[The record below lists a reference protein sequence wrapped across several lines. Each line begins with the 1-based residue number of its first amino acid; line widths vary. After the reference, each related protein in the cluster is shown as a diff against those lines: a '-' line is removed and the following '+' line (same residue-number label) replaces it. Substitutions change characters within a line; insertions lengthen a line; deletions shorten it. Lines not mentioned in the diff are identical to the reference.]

1 MCLIFLLLWFL
12 RVKAPVWEEDEG
24 IVLAFGDASE
34 GGGIQDV
41 SYTDEVTQ
49 MEQIPAPALPTRASD
64 NEWIV
69 QEDEE
74 SLALSKQTREET
86 KDKANE
92 EVQIR
97 NRKAEQA
104 RADSI
109 ARAKALAEQKAKEQE
124 AIEKANQMAALFG
137 QAGTLEGANGD
148 VASAGSGMGMGANPV
163 GKEDGKV
170 VVNDKDWNAYV
181 PGRSVKYLPKPS
193 SDFKQDG
200 DVVVRIWVDQA
211 GNVTNAQAID
221 GSISDLLSYAR
232 LYASGLHFTYNPNR
246 LILNKVT
253 DCYLMKNGE
262 RVEIEDDKLYCVIAD
277 LSSAQML
284 GSVTDM
290 SYGLLK
296 IIPKFEDGTPV
307 ENYEDLIVTRDGKEV
322 KAWVAMAN
330 YIDSFADEDGD
341 GIGNVPDEYAEE
353 QGRKVVHD
361 SKAVLNLINHPNKY
375 AMLILGI
382 ASLAFVA
389 VVVVVCTIKEVIKKV
404 WKISRTKRA

>member
-34 GGGIQDV
+34 GGGIQDI

-221 GSISDLLSYAR
+221 GSISDLTTRR
-232 LYASGLHFTYNPNR
+232 LAVQAAMKAKFTKGDTPQIGTITYIFN
-246 LILNKVT
+246 LN
-253 DCYLMKNGE
+253 
-262 RVEIEDDKLYCVIAD
+262 
-277 LSSAQML
+277 
-284 GSVTDM
+284 
-290 SYGLLK
+290 
-296 IIPKFEDGTPV
+296 
-307 ENYEDLIVTRDGKEV
+307 
-322 KAWVAMAN
+322 
-330 YIDSFADEDGD
+330 
-341 GIGNVPDEYAEE
+341 
-353 QGRKVVHD
+353 
-361 SKAVLNLINHPNKY
+361 
-375 AMLILGI
+375 
-382 ASLAFVA
+382 
-389 VVVVVCTIKEVIKKV
+389 
-404 WKISRTKRA
+404 